1 MSRLFTLL
9 VCTGLLCG
17 GVRSMADDAQM
28 APAPTTPPAVSKH
41 QMMKDC
47 MAKQKASESGVP
59 AEDMRKNCRDLT
71 KTEKQNQDRG
81 TAPVN
86 ANAPTT

>member
-1 MSRLFTLL
+1 
-9 VCTGLLCG
+9 
-17 GVRSMADDAQM
+17 MADDAVT
-28 APAPTTPPAVSKH
+28 APPAPTPPAVSKH

-47 MAKQKASESGVP
+47 MAKQKASESGMS

-81 TAPVN
+81 TAPVD
-86 ANAPTT
+86 ANKPST